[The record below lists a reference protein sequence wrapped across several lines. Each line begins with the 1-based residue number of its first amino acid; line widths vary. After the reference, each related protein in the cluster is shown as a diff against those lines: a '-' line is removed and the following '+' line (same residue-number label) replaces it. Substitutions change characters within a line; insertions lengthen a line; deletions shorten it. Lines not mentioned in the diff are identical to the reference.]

1 MAIAFISDLH
11 LEPIENTRLKTFYN
25 LLSEANGQF
34 DSLYIIGD
42 LFEYWI
48 GDDEDNLTISNIK
61 KNLSRLA
68 DQGVSLF
75 FIHGNR
81 DFLIGNKFAS
91 DTNIK
96 ILDDMHI
103 INLNNKKIMLSH
115 GDAFCTDDTDYQ
127 KFKNETRNS
136 SWIKSFL
143 KKPLDERLFI
153 ADDMRSKSKSAN
165 SNKPENIMDTN
176 PKAIEESVIKNEIDI
191 LIHGHTHRP
200 EVKYFANGSV
210 KVVLGSWEDKGWVFE
225 YDSNHF
231 DLRSFV
237 I

>member
-1 MAIAFISDLH
+1 MLGFISDIH
-11 LEPIENTRLKTFYN
+11 LEPIENNRTLAFNNFLEKASDRY
-25 LLSEANGQF
+25 EA
-34 DSLYIIGD
+34 LYILGD

-48 GDDEDNLTISNIK
+48 GDDEDNLAISNIK

-143 KKPLDERLFI
+143 KKPLDERLLI

-176 PKAIEESVIKNEIDI
+176 PKAIEESIIKNEIDI